1 MNPLAVL
8 GASLAAVLGLA
19 LIARLLGL
27 GGGGIA
33 GEDAAMTEAEAMLSG
48 FDGVRAVVGSDGRAA
63 LVWGADGSVAL
74 LKLHGAQVAARR
86 LPGDFAREV
95 TPKGLVVDSGERGF
109 GRVLLA
115 GVAAL

>member
-8 GASLAAVLGLA
+8 GASLVAVLGLA
-19 LIARLLGL
+19 LVARLLGL
-27 GGGGIA
+27 GGRGIA
-33 GEDAAMTEAEAMLSG
+33 GEDAAMTEAEAMLPG
-48 FDGVRAVVGSDGRAA
+48 FAGVRAVVGSDGRAA

-86 LPGDFAREV
+86 LVGDFEHRV
-95 TPKGLVVDSGERGF
+95 TAEGVVIDSGERGF
-109 GRVLLA
+109 GRVLLV